1 MRIYAAYKLIY
12 SPFVKAT
19 RDWDDILQREEH
31 GAEEAEEGDQL
42 EETADDASD
51 ADTEEEISRTTM
63 PTVKKKVMMKIE
75 S

>member
-19 RDWDDILQREEH
+19 RDWDDILQCEEH
-31 GAEEAEEGDQL
+31 GAEEVEEGDQF

-63 PTVKKKVMMKIE
+63 LTVKKVMMKIE